1 MISSF
6 FFLMDKFPLLSSGK
20 IDQHR
25 LLEMY
30 SIEELMNKNISS
42 MKLTLYPQM
51 FTGVDIKKA
60 VAKI

>member
-1 MISSF
+1 
-6 FFLMDKFPLLSSGK
+6 
-20 IDQHR
+20 
-25 LLEMY
+25 
-30 SIEELMNKNISS
+30 MNKNISS